1 MTEAQRL
8 AREANSYFEAADA
21 QGRELTIL
29 ERRRVQDC
37 LDGVKRIQAN
47 EQLSRLNGGMPD
59 VMMSN
64 GRASYGGGDPGSAF
78 IASEGYK
85 AIKNSGCSRADVDVR
100 PGRRRAAGEG
110 HAARGRRARRLRH
123 RRRSGSARR
132 RSSRASSRS
141 CFSR

>member
-85 AIKNSGCSRADVDVR
+85 AIKNSGSRGQTWSSGLVDVGLR
-100 PGRRRAAGEG
+100 AKGTLLEGPGLPAPAPAAVSSE
-110 HAARGRRARRLRH
+110 
-123 RRRSGSARR
+123 RRRSFRASW
-132 RSSRASSRS
+132 RSS
-141 CFSR
+141 FSR